1 MLDTYKVFTY
11 VWLKLRK
18 LMPSKTKET
27 SLQIQ
32 NTVRIIEPDQEFE
45 QLINAL
51 ADREKTWADMY
62 LQTLNKKRTSV
73 ALGSNPVSAAEHGVK
88 MYNRPAV
95 KAYIE
100 YVIRQH
106 IGEPDDSIKLL
117 RTIQDTDLKLYM
129 SPRQQIKRDYIEKP
143 LKTILTE
150 LEQDLADEV
159 DFETF
164 YAATKKEITISLQK
178 QKAINLEIIQLK
190 TQMKKEGPTAVRILL
205 GPEYLV
211 TTMAL
216 DLNKIV
222 ADVEHGRIKKYKE
235 TKDGIEV
242 EMYDSKDAA
251 VELLKLSGSYV
262 KDHTNINLNFDSAD
276 VKFE

>member
-1 MLDTYKVFTY
+1 MAK
-11 VWLKLRK
+11 
-18 LMPSKTKET
+18 KET
-27 SLQIQ
+27 ELQVQ
-32 NTVRIIEPDQEFE
+32 NTIRIIDGTKEFE
-45 QLINAL
+45 QLIRGMD
-51 ADREKTWADMY
+51 DREKLWADLY
-62 LQTLNKKRTSV
+62 LQTLNKRRASLATGAPPTS
-73 ALGSNPVSAAEHGVK
+73 AGDHGIK
-88 MYNRPAV
+88 MYNKPHI

-100 YVIRQH
+100 YVIKQH

-117 RTIQDTDLKLYM
+117 RTIQDTDMKLYM
-129 SPRQQIKRDYIEKP
+129 SPRQQVKRDYIEKP
-143 LKTILTE
+143 LKHILAE

-164 YAATKKEITISLQK
+164 YAAAKKEITVSLLK
-178 QKAINLEIIQLK
+178 QKAINLEITTLKIQI
-190 TQMKKEGPTAVRILL
+190 KKEGPLAKRILL

-211 TTMAL
+211 TTMVL
-216 DLNKIV
+216 DLNKVV

-235 TKDGIEV
+235 TKDGVEI

-262 KDHTNINLNFDSAD
+262 KDHSRDINLSFDNAD